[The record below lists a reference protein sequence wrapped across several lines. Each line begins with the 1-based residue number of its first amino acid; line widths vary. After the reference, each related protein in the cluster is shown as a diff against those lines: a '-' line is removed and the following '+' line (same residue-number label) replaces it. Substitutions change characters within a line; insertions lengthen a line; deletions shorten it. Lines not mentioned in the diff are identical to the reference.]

1 MTNFT
6 TPQRQSLVGI
16 VVLFANSLRKFI
28 SAFFPI
34 LIIWVYKIDE
44 IGTAKVLLGLV
55 FSLVVLGI
63 IAYLNYWFFT
73 FYIDETTQEFVI
85 EKGVFNKTKITIQLS
100 KIQQVTINQNI
111 IHKIVGVHKLEIDSA
126 GSDKKEVSISA
137 ISHALAVAL
146 KEKLTQESSS
156 KNESRSG
163 NTLETAEKNILKIR
177 FLSLLKIGI
186 TANYMRSFAL
196 ILLFVSW
203 LVDTFSKIIDSEK
216 IDETVEGYVS
226 KLNVIQAGIMFFVG
240 LILVI
245 ILINVIHT
253 LVTYFNLTIERN
265 KQSFQLKFGL
275 LNTKNILVNPGKI
288 QRLVVS
294 QNYFQKK
301 LDVLSVRIF
310 QASSSAQAAERE
322 KNKTEIPGCS
332 ETEKNLIL
340 QLIYNQLPEKGT
352 DFYPN
357 IRKLILS
364 LVVFLVLPMVVFTV
378 FYKQANF
385 ISLSNYGLLMV
396 LYGCLVLVLQWFSY
410 KNYRLFVN
418 NNHIIKQ
425 SGAWDIDLEIIEPY
439 KIQAIKTSQFFWQK
453 SYNVGSVVLYTA
465 GGSLKFSTTNF
476 TNIKSLSNAWLYQ
489 IETSTKNWM

>member
-34 LIIWVYKIDE
+34 LILWVYKINE
-44 IGTAKVLLGLV
+44 IGTTKVVLGLV
-55 FSLVVLGI
+55 LSLLVLGI

-146 KEKLTQESSS
+146 KEKLTQGNFSETEIYS
-156 KNESRSG
+156 E
-163 NTLETAEKNILKIR
+163 NTLKTTEKNILKIR

-275 LNTKNILVNPGKI
+275 LNTKNILVNPEKI

-385 ISLSNYGLLMV
+385 IR
-396 LYGCLVLVLQWFSY
+396 F
-410 KNYRLFVN
+410 N
-418 NNHIIKQ
+418 N
-425 SGAWDIDLEIIEPY
+425 
-439 KIQAIKTSQFFWQK
+439 F
-453 SYNVGSVVLYTA
+453 
-465 GGSLKFSTTNF
+465 
-476 TNIKSLSNAWLYQ
+476 
-489 IETSTKNWM
+489 